1 METIKETP
9 TEIEVLQAQ
18 LEIAE
23 AKIISLK
30 AMIAE
35 DPVTQEILV
44 TKSSA
49 LDTTRSDLESRK
61 AVIGAMPLS
70 EYEKQ
75 VLRAD
80 YQRQIELT
88 NTQKETLQSYIVKEM
103 K

>member
-1 METIKETP
+1 MEKEDWQTKY
-9 TEIEVLQAQ
+9 TA
-18 LEIAE
+18 LEKTHQNTLAE
-23 AKIISLK
+23 LNSLK

-88 NTQKETLQSYIVKEM
+88 NTHKETLQSYIVKEM